1 MKNLAYLVFLA
12 APLGACSPY
21 SPDLGAAPFL
31 CGSAD
36 PKCTDGYSCMPN
48 GSGSPVC
55 VDSSGKIPDAHT
67 DCADDSALEPNND
80 YHHAF
85 ATGVADQKKSIPYA
99 GLAICPAGDVDDY
112 SIQITAEG
120 QNLELVAVF
129 DPNGATLSMS
139 ILNAGGVSIASASPV
154 TGMQGTIRA
163 YTANLPTGTYY
174 AEVKGP
180 TSGTLLTNNYKL
192 TITVTP

>member
-1 MKNLAYLVFLA
+1 MTKLIYLVLVA
-12 APLGACSPY
+12 APLAACSPY
-21 SPDLGAAPFL
+21 SPDLGSAPFL
-31 CGSAD
+31 CGDSD
-36 PKCTDGYSCMPN
+36 PKCPEGYMCMPN
-48 GSGSPVC
+48 GSAMSVC

-67 DCADDSALEPNND
+67 DCADDSSLEPNND

-99 GLAICPAGDVDDY
+99 GLAICPAGDVDTY
-112 SIQITAEG
+112 SVQITAEG
-120 QNLELVAVF
+120 QNLELVTVY
-129 DPNGATLSMS
+129 DPNGAALGMS

-163 YTANLPTGTYY
+163 YTANLPTGVYY

-180 TSGTLLTNNYKL
+180 ASGTLLTNNYKL